1 MIDRCKITDNF
12 QHISEMYE
20 NFVSRAG
27 FKPTSPSI
35 LFGCDI
41 DFTIGTPMLH
51 VDTCQLTVVSR
62 SNTANARDIFLLR
75 NLAKS

>member
-41 DFTIGTPMLH
+41 DFTIG
-51 VDTCQLTVVSR
+51 DTHATCRYMSTYCGE
-62 SNTANARDIFLLR
+62 
-75 NLAKS
+75 